1 MLQGGSS
8 VTMKRYY
15 RHGIVASIEIWKL
28 VRDWYKR
35 LFLKRMFSKK
45 WMAGFTPNFAT
56 RWATI
61 TPTKSLVQ
69 TFTPRSRCILSSC
82 DQMHNNLSD
91 PNLELQKH
99 YASQKFAPKSK
110 AKYKKTRHTWT
121 TVMIEIT
128 CSTHQW
134 LSLQSNVIIQVK
146 NVFQNNNS
154 TYIMA
159 VIFLAIRLV
168 VFVGDDKTP
177 LTYLRITSTIQVVC
191 VFLLQ
196 PTQTRN
202 RQHHISLIRS

>member
-69 TFTPRSRCILSSC
+69 TFTPRSRCILPSC

-91 PNLELQKH
+91 PKTWNSRGIIH
-99 YASQKFAPKSK
+99 YKKSHPNRKQNTRKRGTRERRSWSKSLARHINGYNFNRTSLFKSK
-110 AKYKKTRHTWT
+110 
-121 TVMIEIT
+121 TVLKIIAVRI
-128 CSTHQW
+128 SW
-134 LSLQSNVIIQVK
+134 QSY
-146 NVFQNNNS
+146 F
-154 TYIMA
+154 
-159 VIFLAIRLV
+159 
-168 VFVGDDKTP
+168 
-177 LTYLRITSTIQVVC
+177 
-191 VFLLQ
+191 
-196 PTQTRN
+196 
-202 RQHHISLIRS
+202 